1 MRRRWTE
8 EKRLQRQQ
16 ADWIVGYLREN
27 GPLTTREVIEALRK
41 HGRSVESHV
50 ITRALRKSQF
60 IHLKKRIDVDGESHS
75 VWEFRVDDQ

>member
-41 HGRSVESHV
+41 HGRGVESHV

-60 IHLKKRIDVDGESHS
+60 IHLKKRIDVDGEFHS
-75 VWEFRVDDQ
+75 VWEFRVENQ

>member
-16 ADWIVGYLREN
+16 ADWIVGYIRRN

-50 ITRALRKSQF
+50 IARALRKSQF
-60 IHLKKRIDVDGESHS
+60 IHLKKRIDVDGEFHS

>member
-8 EKRLQRQQ
+8 EKRLQRQH

-41 HGRSVESHV
+41 HGRGVESHV

-60 IHLKKRIDVDGESHS
+60 IHLKKRIDVDGEFHS